1 MMKFSLILIIAIT
14 IANQV
19 TAQVPEDAVRMSWSA
34 PSGTAR
40 SQAIGGAIGSLGG
53 DITSTF
59 VNPAGI
65 GVYKT
70 REFVFTPGIS
80 IIGGNSSFR
89 GNTETA
95 TTDSK
100 FNLGITGFVFGKS
113 NPQSK
118 WNSNAFSIAINRTAN
133 FNSNIF
139 YRGNN
144 DFSSFSESFAEE
156 FANSH
161 LPINT
166 VLYSA
171 PLSYG
176 TKLANYTYL
185 IDTLTTNGTTQ
196 IVGLPLR
203 DATMNGTDAVL
214 LQQKRVTSKGGITEI
229 ALSYAGNMDDKLYV
243 GGSIGIPVVNYE
255 RTSVLSEFDESGNT
269 NNNFDNAVYSE
280 NYEASGFGINAKL
293 GMIVKPGNSFRG
305 GLAVHT
311 PTIYTLRETTTG
323 FIETDLE
330 NYLTGGRTAFANED
344 SIYGQFGYN
353 VPQYRYDYYSPWK
366 FILSGSYIFSGVE
379 DVSQQ
384 KGFVTADVEYVTHG
398 SSRFHAAD
406 ENGDEDYYNGV
417 NEGVKLS
424 YKGAFNFKVGAE
436 MKFNIAMAR
445 LGFSYYGSPYEDSQ
459 LKAHKMNVSG
469 GFGYRNKGFFV
480 DVTYVQSLNKD
491 ADFPYRLS
499 DKANTYAE
507 VRDRTGMLLMTFG
520 VKF

>member
-1 MMKFSLILIIAIT
+1 MMKFLSFFIVAIIVASQ
-14 IANQV
+14 AG
-19 TAQVPEDAVRMSWSA
+19 AQLPEDAIRMSWSV

-70 REFVFTPGIS
+70 REFVFSPGVYFF
-80 IIGGNSSFR
+80 GGKSSFR
-89 GNTETA
+89 GSSATA
-95 TTDSK
+95 ASDNGFS
-100 FNLGITGFVFGKS
+100 LGTTGFVFGKS
-113 NPQSK
+113 VPQTK
-118 WNSNAFSIAINRTAN
+118 WNSNAFSIAINKTAN
-133 FNSNIF
+133 FNSSVF

-156 FANSH
+156 FANSG

-185 IDTLTTNGTTQ
+185 IDTVTANGKTQ
-196 IVGLPLR
+196 VVGLPLR
-203 DATMNGTDAVL
+203 DATINGTDAL
-214 LQQKRVTSKGGITEI
+214 LSQQKKITSRGGITEI
-229 ALSYAGNMDDKLYV
+229 ALAYAGNMDDKLYV
-243 GGSIGIPVVNYE
+243 GGSIGIPIVNYE

-280 NYEASGFGINAKL
+280 SYEASGFGINARL
-293 GMIVKPGNSFRG
+293 GMIVKPGNSFRA

-311 PTIYTLRETTTG
+311 PTLYTIRETTTG
-323 FIETDLE
+323 YIDANLE
-330 NYLTGGRTAFANED
+330 NYLSGGSRSYANED

-353 VPQYRYDYYSPWK
+353 VPQYRYDYFSPWK
-366 FILSGSYIFSGVE
+366 FIVSGSYIFSGVE
-379 DVSQQ
+379 DVSKQ
-384 KGFVTADVEYVTHG
+384 KGFVTADVEYVTHR

-406 ENGDEDYYNGV
+406 ENTDEAYYDGV

-424 YKGAFNFKVGAE
+424 YKSAFNVKLGAE

-445 LGFSYYGSPYEDSQ
+445 LGFSYYGSPYDDKQ

-469 GFGYRNKGFFV
+469 GLGYRNKGFFV
-480 DVTYVQSLNKD
+480 DVTYVHGLNKD
-491 ADFPYRLS
+491 VNFPYRLS

-507 VRDRTGMLLMTFG
+507 VKDRSGILLMTFG